1 MNEQASNLSGDS
13 DENSAV
19 SIFDPM
25 TGTGE
30 KVSRSGG
37 QTISVYDSAMEKLSQ
52 MENNETDDNKTGPLL
67 SLPMS
72 YEY

>member
-1 MNEQASNLSGDS
+1 MCNILWINDRKSIWSSRMNEQASNLSGDS
-13 DENSAV
+13 NENSAV

-37 QTISVYDSAMEKLSQ
+37 PNYFRLRSA
-52 MENNETDDNKTGPLL
+52 DGKTEPDG
-67 SLPMS
+67 
-72 YEY
+72 E